1 MNKKLLAVAVAAV
14 SIAAL
19 NLIPRSAQSGPQR
32 APLQALAGDA
42 SCVQPQWPAEARRY
56 EIEGATTVRFEIG
69 ADGAVLRPAIIR
81 SSGWKILDD
90 AALHSIAQCRF
101 QPNLPAA
108 RDGTVF
114 PLQYVWKFDDAP
126 AVRPLLVQGSC
137 RPSQQFSAFHEAD
150 PRPSGK
156 DGILLRFLVNAE
168 GAPVRIVAEAGGQPP
183 ELAAQAVEYL
193 QSCRFAHDPKAK
205 GERTDTGFGRVVLRR

>member
-1 MNKKLLAVAVAAV
+1 
-14 SIAAL
+14 
-19 NLIPRSAQSGPQR
+19 
-32 APLQALAGDA
+32 LQALLGDA
-42 SCVQPQWPAEARRY
+42 GCVKPQWPAEARRY

-69 ADGAVLRPAIIR
+69 ADGAVLRPAVTR
-81 SSGWKILDD
+81 SSGWRILDD

-108 RDGTVF
+108 REGSVF

-126 AVRPLLVQGSC
+126 AARPLLVQGSC

-150 PRPSGK
+150 PRPSGN
-156 DGILLRFLVNAE
+156 DGILLRFLVNAD

-183 ELAAQAVEYL
+183 ALAEQAMTYL
-193 QSCRFAHDPKAK
+193 QSCRFAHDPKAR
-205 GERTDTGFGRVVLRR
+205 GERTDTGFGRVVLRQ

>member
-1 MNKKLLAVAVAAV
+1 M
-14 SIAAL
+14 
-19 NLIPRSAQSGPQR
+19 
-32 APLQALAGDA
+32 PL
-42 SCVQPQWPAEARRY
+42 PA
-56 EIEGATTVRFEIG
+56 
-69 ADGAVLRPAIIR
+69 D
-81 SSGWKILDD
+81 
-90 AALHSIAQCRF
+90 
-101 QPNLPAA
+101 LPAA

-126 AVRPLLVQGSC
+126 AARPLLVQGSC
-137 RPSQQFSAFHEAD
+137 RPSPQFAAFNEAD

-156 DGILLRFLVNAE
+156 DGILLRFLVNAD